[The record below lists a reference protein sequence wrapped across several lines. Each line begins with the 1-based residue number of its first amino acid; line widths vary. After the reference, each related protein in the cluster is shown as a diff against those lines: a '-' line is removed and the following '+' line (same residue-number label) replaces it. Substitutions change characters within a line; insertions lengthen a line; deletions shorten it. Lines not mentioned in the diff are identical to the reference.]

1 MYFLFRIIFLLGVLL
16 TVTSGYRIL
25 GINMSPS
32 RSHVIVQEALLKE
45 LARRG
50 HHVTMVSP
58 YPLQSPL
65 ENYRH
70 ITIPMPDWSKGAM
83 KNLMRDQSQW
93 SMVKTFP
100 EMNRIALESAN
111 NSIHHPEVHKIIKE
125 EKFDLLV
132 VGLMADF
139 LLGVS
144 NWIGAPTVVVNP
156 NAAMPL
162 VNEMVGN
169 PYPIAAV
176 PNTMRGMLNPM
187 GFTGRMQNLLIS
199 FLEDAFNW
207 YMKHTSEQFYDS
219 IFPRGQFPSYD
230 EVRRNVSLVLINQHF
245 TKTSPRPYVQ
255 AMVEVGGLQIKQTP
269 DPLPEDLRKWTD
281 EAEDGFILFSL
292 GTNLLSS
299 TIPKEKL
306 DALINTFA
314 RLKQRV
320 IWKWDV
326 EHMPNK
332 PANILLKKWL
342 PQDDLLAHKNCR
354 LFVMH
359 GGLGGVAEALFHG
372 VPLLGMPFFGDQQAN
387 TLAVEKE
394 GWAVIV
400 QFADLTEETFSS
412 AMDEILTN
420 SSYTEKAKQ
429 LSSLYR
435 DRPQSAMDTA
445 VFWTEYVMRHKGAP
459 HMRYP
464 GVDLNFFQLHMLDLF
479 AVIFVSL
486 YIAIKVVS
494 LACRRICRRKQS
506 KLKVR

>member
-1 MYFLFRIIFLLGVLL
+1 MNSLFRIAFVFGTVLSL
-16 TVTSGYRIL
+16 TSAYRIL
-25 GINMSPS
+25 SINVSPS
-32 RSHVIVQEALLKE
+32 RSHIIVQEALVKE

-58 YPLQSPL
+58 YPLQTPL
-65 ENYRH
+65 DNYRH
-70 ITIPMPDWSKGAM
+70 ITVSIPDWRKGTM
-83 KNLMRDQSQW
+83 KNLMQDQSPW
-93 SMVKTFP
+93 AMVKTFP
-100 EMNRIALESAN
+100 EMNRLALEAAN
-111 NSIHHPEVHKIIKE
+111 NSIHHPEVQRIIKE
-125 EKFDLLV
+125 EKFDLLM
-132 VGLMADF
+132 VGLLADF

-156 NAAMPL
+156 NVAMAI

-169 PYPIAAV
+169 PSPLATV
-176 PNTMRGMLNPM
+176 PNAMRGMTSPM
-187 GFTGRMQNLLIS
+187 NFIGRMKNLFITS
-199 FLEDAFNW
+199 MEYAFGW
-207 YMKHTSEQFYDS
+207 YMKHTSEQYYNS
-219 IFPRGQFPSYD
+219 NFPRGQFPSYD

-245 TKTSPRPYVQ
+245 SKTSPRPYVQ
-255 AMVEVGGLQIKQTP
+255 SMVEVGGLQVKQTA
-269 DPLPEDLRKWTD
+269 DPLPEDLQKWTD

-299 TIPKEKL
+299 SIPKDKL

-320 IWKWDV
+320 IWKWDT

-342 PQDDLLAHKNCR
+342 PQNDLLAHKNCR

-359 GGLGGVAEALFHG
+359 GGLGGVAEAQFHG

-400 QFADLTEETFSS
+400 QFSDLTEATFST
-412 AMDEILTN
+412 AVNEILTN
-420 SSYTEKAKQ
+420 SSYTERAKQ
-429 LSSLYR
+429 LSNLYR

-445 VFWTEYVMRHKGAP
+445 VFWTEYVIRHKGAQ

-464 GVDLNFFQLHMLDLF
+464 GVDLNFFQTQMLDVI
-479 AVIFVSL
+479 AVIGVGL
-486 YIAIKVVS
+486 YVIIRVLCLTCK
-494 LACRRICRRKQS
+494 CICRRKQH
-506 KLKVR
+506 KLKTK